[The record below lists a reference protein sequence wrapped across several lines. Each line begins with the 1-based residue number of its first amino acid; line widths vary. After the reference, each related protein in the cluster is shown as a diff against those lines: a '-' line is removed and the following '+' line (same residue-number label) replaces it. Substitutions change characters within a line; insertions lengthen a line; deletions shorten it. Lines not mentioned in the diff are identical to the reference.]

1 MALGGVVTKR
11 VSAVAVVAGT
21 PQAVWTPAAG
31 KRFRLC
37 GWSLGVGAAASII
50 FKEGA
55 GNADIGGGV
64 QTPVLPI
71 NGVDAQPGIWP
82 GILSAAADNV
92 LKVDVSANATVS
104 GYVWGFEE

>member
-1 MALGGVVTKR
+1 MALGGVVVKEIA
-11 VSAVAVVAGT
+11 AVAVTAGT
-21 PQAVWTPAAG
+21 PATVWTPAGG

-55 GNADIGGGV
+55 GSTAIGV
-64 QTPVLPI
+64 RTPVLPI
-71 NGVDAQPGIWP
+71 NGVDSQPGLWP
-82 GILSAAADNV
+82 GVLSAAADNV